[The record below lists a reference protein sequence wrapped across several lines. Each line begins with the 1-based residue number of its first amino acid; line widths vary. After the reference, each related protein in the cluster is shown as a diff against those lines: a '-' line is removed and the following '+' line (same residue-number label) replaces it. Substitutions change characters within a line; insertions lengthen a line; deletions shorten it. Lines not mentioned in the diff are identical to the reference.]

1 METVRVFNQELSG
14 LYESKPPISK
24 AKMASITRSAMK
36 AIKFYKHVVQSV
48 EKFIQ
53 KCKSEY
59 KIPGLYVID
68 SIVRQSRHQFGP
80 EKDVFA
86 PRFARNMEA
95 TFAHLFRC
103 PPEDKSKIIRVLNL
117 WQKNMVFLPEVIQ
130 PLFDLANPDHPIHQ
144 QYNAQAALQEQAG
157 ANGMNSGVLQ
167 LGSPPGG
174 GGLLDDHGGQMQMGE
189 TKQLDPNTIR
199 QLQQFQQL
207 LMRQTSGDASTAAKD
222 QVKFNKKLL
231 DFDYGSEEE
240 DDKNSPSVMPMSA
253 GGPAIGGGSVGPG
266 VGIGVGGF
274 GGLGLPDLSQMP
286 GGNIAQILSDPNVL
300 KQLQNLQKLKQ
311 QEEKQSKLTEMR
323 LKEEKFEKHL
333 ASMKLPFANECDL
346 GRPPTIDLSG
356 GHSSA
361 KDVDTDNDVA
371 ITGVE
376 ILGEPI
382 PISGGSGR
390 GGGGSGAGGLGS
402 SGMGGG
408 SSNDRYKSSSSSSR
422 RKSRSRS
429 PRDRRGGGG
438 TSSGRNRG
446 RSSRSHSRSRSAS
459 RSPRSSRRR
468 SSRDR
473 GTSNKDRER
482 EKEHERERK
491 RKGLPEIKKEHLSV
505 CSTTLWVGHLSK
517 LVQQEE
523 LSDTF
528 GKYGDIVSIDMIP
541 PRGCAFIV
549 MNRRQ
554 DAFKCMQS
562 LKNHKMHGR
571 AITISWAAGKGVK
584 SKEWKDYWDLDLGVS
599 YIPWSKL
606 SHATD
611 LESLEDGGMFDEDT
625 LPGWMKDKSAPGGG
639 GAGGAGAAGALGPA
653 GMNLALAGAAGMG
666 LKKLDG
672 SDLQHAAAA
681 AAAGIL
687 NPSLFPLSAVDT
699 SQPPPTAM
707 LSMGI
712 PPFAMGAVAR
722 LPIPMGIPMGA
733 NMVPGLGI
741 NVPPPGMMLPGNP
754 PPLPM
759 GGYGVLPPPPPGSS
773 VNAAAMMGNGN
784 AAAAA
789 AVAAAAAA
797 SIMNAAAAASNMSKA
812 SADDMDIEMDDEAPP
827 NTGVAAPLGPAPGGG
842 GAAAAF
848 FNQPPPPLLP
858 PSAANL
864 PPGPPGGGFF
874 VAGAGGNMS
883 DNNGEGSGDDG
894 GDGRGRDQFGDR
906 DHQLHRG
913 GRRSRDRDQQQQRG
927 GFDRGNDG
935 RGGGDGGRRDRG
947 ERGSR
952 WGGGNNFR
960 SGGNN
965 QDDRP
970 LSERLRELAGVLEF
984 NNQRAGGRNFGARGA
999 GLDNEGADFGNA
1011 DFTRRGGASGNFQQ
1025 NRYNNNSGSDREGR
1039 GSGGGD
1045 GGSGGGGGR
1054 NQGGRNGQFGNQQ
1067 QQAVG
1072 GGAGGGAGGRGN
1084 GGMFG
1089 NRAGG
1094 RNNNPRGGQFFND
1107 ERQQQGGFFDRDEGG
1122 GNGYDSGGN
1131 NSNSNSNRRN
1141 WNNDRAGGNRGNNNS
1156 RDDRGRGRQNW
1167 RSGDD
1172 GPGSGGDGG
1181 GGPRF
1186 NNRGNNRGGNNNQAN
1201 RPVRWDDDDENWEE
1215 AGASNQQSGD
1225 AMIGDAGRQNAFGRD
1240 KRHRRQSGNEE
1251 EQDDRQDQNDDR
1263 ARNDGSAGGGGDGG
1277 DSMMLEGGDDSSSR
1291 HATDQGEEVKGN
1303 DLPREIGSRRTDDDG
1318 SNDRRYG
1325 RDHQHHHRQRNDDP
1339 DERPQPIL
1347 YSPEPEDESESTNLP
1362 EDDGNIEH
1370 NRLQHYNEDRQEQQL
1385 QQQEQ
1390 QYQQQEEHTGPST
1403 FYEANDQPNSD
1414 FTTAP
1419 SESYDNADQPPPSD
1433 YEHSIG
1439 GQEQERDN
1447 RSQFPQ
1453 DDNLEPHSRED
1464 DPGCGPALG
1473 EQQSDPVPQSGPSEE
1488 EPVGTEPAAP
1498 E

>member
-53 KCKSEY
+53 KCKCEY

-144 QYNAQAALQEQAG
+144 QYHAQAALQEQAG
-157 ANGMNSGVLQ
+157 ANGMNSAGGLM
-167 LGSPPGG
+167 LGSPAGPSMGSG
-174 GGLLDDHGGQMQMGE
+174 LDDHGGPLQLGE

-199 QLQQFQQL
+199 QLQQFQQI
-207 LMRQTSGDASTAAKD
+207 LMRQTSGDAAAAAAQASKD

-240 DDKNSPSVMPMSA
+240 EDKSSPSVPH
-253 GGPAIGGGSVGPG
+253 GGSGAAG
-266 VGIGVGGF
+266 
-274 GGLGLPDLSQMP
+274 GLPDLTQMP

-323 LKEEKFEKHL
+323 LQEEKFEKHL
-333 ASMKLPFANECDL
+333 ASVLMKLPFANECDL
-346 GRPPTIDLSG
+346 SRQPPIDLNA

-376 ILGEPI
+376 ILGDPM
-382 PISGGSGR
+382 PMGGGSSGR
-390 GGGGSGAGGLGS
+390 GGGGGGNVG
-402 SGMGGG
+402 GGGG
-408 SSNDRYKSSSSSSR
+408 SGNNDRYKSSSSSSR

-438 TSSGRNRG
+438 SGGGASSSRRG
-446 RSSRSHSRSRSAS
+446 RASRSHSRSRSAS

-473 GTSNKDRER
+473 GSSNKERER

-599 YIPWSKL
+599 YIPWPKL
-606 SHATD
+606 GPSTD
-611 LESLEDGGMFDEDT
+611 LDSLEDGGMFDEDT
-625 LPGWMKDKSAPGGG
+625 MPGWMKEKAAPGGG
-639 GAGGAGAAGALGPA
+639 SSGAPGVAGGSSGVGITAQ
-653 GMNLALAGAAGMG
+653 GMGMLAPGMG

-672 SDLQHAAAA
+672 SDLSTAAAAAA
-681 AAAGIL
+681 AAAGML
-687 NPSLFPLSAVDT
+687 NPSLFPLGAVDT

-707 LSMGI
+707 LGMGL
-712 PPFAMGAVAR
+712 PPFPMGAVTR
-722 LPIPMGIPMGA
+722 LPLSMGIPMGP
-733 NMVPGLGI
+733 NMVSGLGI

-754 PPLPM
+754 PPLPL
-759 GGYGVLPPPPPGSS
+759 GGFGVLPPPPPTAGL
-773 VNAAAMMGNGN
+773 MGNGS
-784 AAAAA
+784 AASASLLS
-789 AVAAAAAA
+789 AVAAV
-797 SIMNAAAAASNMSKA
+797 SNMSKS
-812 SADDMDIEMDDEAPP
+812 SADDMDIEMEDESTP
-827 NTGVAAPLGPAPGGG
+827 NTGPLGPVAPGGG
-842 GAAAAF
+842 GHGSAF

-858 PSAANL
+858 PSLGNL
-864 PPGPPGGGFF
+864 PPGPPAGSAAFFGGPPLG
-874 VAGAGGNMS
+874 GGNMS
-883 DNNGEGSGDDG
+883 DNGGGSGDDG
-894 GDGRGRDQFGDR
+894 ADGGGGDSNGRGARDFRSSDDGGR
-906 DHQLHRG
+906 DHHHR
-913 GRRSRDRDQQQQRG
+913 GRRSRDRDQQPRG
-927 GFDRGNDG
+927 NFDRGNDG
-935 RGGGDGGRRDRG
+935 RGGGDAGGGGGGRRDRG

-960 SGGNN
+960 SGDNT

-984 NNQRAGGRNFGARGA
+984 SHQQQRAAGAGGATGGGRNFGGRG
-999 GLDNEGADFGNA
+999 GGDGDGDFGNA
-1011 DFTRRGGASGNFQQ
+1011 DFTRRGGSNYQQ
-1025 NRYNNNSGSDREGR
+1025 NRFNNSAGGGDREGGR
-1039 GSGGGD
+1039 GGD
-1045 GGSGGGGGR
+1045 GGGR
-1054 NQGGRNGQFGNQQ
+1054 NQGGRNGQFSNH
-1067 QQAVG
+1067 
-1072 GGAGGGAGGRGN
+1072 GGAGGNRN
-1084 GGMFG
+1084 SGGMFG
-1089 NRAGG
+1089 NRLGG
-1094 RNNNPRGGQFFND
+1094 RNNNQRGGGGQFFNED
-1107 ERQQQGGFFDRDEGG
+1107 RQQQGAFFDRDDGG

-1141 WNNDRAGGNRGNNNS
+1141 WNERGGRGNNGN
-1156 RDDRGRGRQNW
+1156 RDDGGNRGRGRQNW
-1167 RSGDD
+1167 RSGDE

-1181 GGPRF
+1181 QPF
-1186 NNRGNNRGGNNNQAN
+1186 NARGSSNRSGGGNAPT
-1201 RPVRWDDDDENWEE
+1201 RAVRWEDDDDNWNAAS
-1215 AGASNQQSGD
+1215 AGGRSQSNRDHQQSGGRGEGEQEV
-1225 AMIGDAGRQNAFGRD
+1225 AEKGDRAQQEGGPSVGEEMMVR
-1240 KRHRRQSGNEE
+1240 NEE
-1251 EQDDRQDQNDDR
+1251 SSSHRAPSEHGGETRGNDVR
-1263 ARNDGSAGGGGDGG
+1263 ENE
-1277 DSMMLEGGDDSSSR
+1277 MLGTRRGDDESSS
-1291 HATDQGEEVKGN
+1291 
-1303 DLPREIGSRRTDDDG
+1303 
-1318 SNDRRYG
+1318 DRRYG
-1325 RDHQHHHRQRNDDP
+1325 RDHHRRQRNDDP
-1339 DERPQPIL
+1339 DDERPQPIL
-1347 YSPEPEDESESTNLP
+1347 YSPEQEDDSEQTNNLP
-1362 EDDGNIEH
+1362 DEEDGRTLYGNNQLLEQQRENDHAEARGFPPSNEPQGGSFLTQDDSSHGARASDDGDEH
-1370 NRLQHYNEDRQEQQL
+1370 RSDFNSEQQRYEYDQQHVPEL
-1385 QQQEQ
+1385 QSGHNVEPHNDCQPEQ
-1390 QYQQQEEHTGPST
+1390 QYDERQQNTQEFEQTSPSQSRDNLSAPP
-1403 FYEANDQPNSD
+1403 EVNEDSIVASKCAPEDPVAAE
-1414 FTTAP
+1414 TAP
-1419 SESYDNADQPPPSD
+1419 SE
-1433 YEHSIG
+1433 
-1439 GQEQERDN
+1439 
-1447 RSQFPQ
+1447 
-1453 DDNLEPHSRED
+1453 
-1464 DPGCGPALG
+1464 
-1473 EQQSDPVPQSGPSEE
+1473 
-1488 EPVGTEPAAP
+1488 
-1498 E
+1498 